1 VVIFSQKG
9 GIIELMSQLN
19 NAAGQFI
26 SHCTADAMVAA
37 AEKLK
42 SGSLV
47 AFPTETVYG
56 LGADATNAVAVAR
69 IYSVKGRPADHP
81 LIVHISS
88 MQGIADWAADIPDYA
103 IALARAYWPGP
114 MTLIFKRSELAKDFV
129 TGGQETVGLRVPD
142 HVVAQAL
149 LKAFESIGGKGIAAP
164 SANRFGHVSPTTAQ
178 AVSEELSAYLAANDV
193 VLDGGPSLVGV
204 ESTIIDCTSDLPR
217 ILRPGAITEEMIAT
231 ATGSAL
237 SQNGNEIRVSGSLE
251 NHYAPEA
258 KVVLDIS
265 PQPGD
270 GFIALAATQTP
281 AGVIRLAAPLTH
293 EEFARI
299 LYSSLRS
306 ADQQKLA
313 RVVVHQPLGDDIA
326 VAIRDRLLRASHG
339 R

>member
-1 VVIFSQKG
+1 
-9 GIIELMSQLN
+9 
-19 NAAGQFI
+19 
-26 SHCTADAMVAA
+26 
-37 AEKLK
+37 
-42 SGSLV
+42 
-47 AFPTETVYG
+47 
-56 LGADATNAVAVAR
+56 
-69 IYSVKGRPADHP
+69 
-81 LIVHISS
+81 
-88 MQGIADWAADIPDYA
+88 MQGAADWAADIPDYA

-114 MTLIFKRSELAKDFV
+114 MTLIFKRGELAEDFV
-129 TGGQETVGLRVPD
+129 TGGQDTVGLRVPD
-142 HVVAQAL
+142 HAIAQAL
-149 LKAFESIGGKGIAAP
+149 LKAFESIGGKGVAAP

-178 AVSEELSAYLAANDV
+178 AVSEELSAYLAADDV

-204 ESTIIDCTSDLPR
+204 ESTIIDCTSSSPR
-217 ILRPGAITEEMIAT
+217 ILRPGAITKEMVVA
-231 ATGSAL
+231 ATGSQL
-237 SQNGNEIRVSGSLE
+237 SQSGTEIRVSGSLE

-258 KVVLDIS
+258 KVILDVA

-270 GFIALAATQTP
+270 GFLALAAFETP